1 MFQLPLHLHGKQK
14 LPYFAVSESFFVLL
28 MLSLYI
34 YTHNK
39 NIAVFRA
46 LTQAPSRALLY
57 IPVNFQHA
65 YCMTIGLK
73 ILPYNYW
80 PNEKPLLAALHIY
93 LQDAAASLFKW
104 LYEKLMKGNTDK
116 ISLINKQR

>member
-1 MFQLPLHLHGKQK
+1 
-14 LPYFAVSESFFVLL
+14 
-28 MLSLYI
+28 
-34 YTHNK
+34 
-39 NIAVFRA
+39 
-46 LTQAPSRALLY
+46 
-57 IPVNFQHA
+57 
-65 YCMTIGLK
+65 MTIGLK

-116 ISLINKQR
+116 ISLINDQR

>member
-1 MFQLPLHLHGKQK
+1 
-14 LPYFAVSESFFVLL
+14 
-28 MLSLYI
+28 MLSLNIYI
-34 YTHNK
+34 YIYIYIYIQNK
-39 NIAVFRA
+39 NITVFRA
-46 LTQAPSRALLY
+46 LTQAPPRALLY

-65 YCMTIGLK
+65 YCMNIGLK

-80 PNEKPLLAALHIY
+80 PNEKPLFAASHIY

-116 ISLINKQR
+116 ISLINDQR

>member
-1 MFQLPLHLHGKQK
+1 
-14 LPYFAVSESFFVLL
+14 
-28 MLSLYI
+28 
-34 YTHNK
+34 
-39 NIAVFRA
+39 
-46 LTQAPSRALLY
+46 
-57 IPVNFQHA
+57 
-65 YCMTIGLK
+65 MTIGLK

-93 LQDAAASLFKW
+93 LQDAAVSLFKW